1 MESCIVPHY
10 EPPAIA
16 STGSLGAL
24 AFYNNSIIS
33 GDLASVSGYIK
44 ESSPDILESRIAA

>member
-1 MESCIVPHY
+1 M
-10 EPPAIA
+10 A

-33 GDLASVSGYIK
+33 SIISGDLASVRAYIK
-44 ESSPDILESRIAA
+44 ESPPDILECLTTV

>member
-1 MESCIVPHY
+1 M
-10 EPPAIA
+10 A

-33 GDLASVSGYIK
+33 GDLASVRPYIK
-44 ESSPDILESRIAA
+44 ESRPNTLECLTTV